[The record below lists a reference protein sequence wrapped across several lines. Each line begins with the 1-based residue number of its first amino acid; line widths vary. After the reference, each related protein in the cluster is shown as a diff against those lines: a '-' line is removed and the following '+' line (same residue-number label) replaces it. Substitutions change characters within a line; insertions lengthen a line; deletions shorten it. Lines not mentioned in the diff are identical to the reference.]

1 MRSLGIRPDTVI
13 SEDGDSFATVL
24 CRDEA
29 DRPVVLKYVHSRSK
43 DAYRRLK
50 NETLLIKYL
59 GARSPLQLLSLRSA
73 GDGYL
78 LTERDPGRLLRSED
92 MDSEDVIRS
101 VAAALVEFQSSRLD
115 PRHVGIVD
123 RERLS
128 TFYVKELIK
137 QVLHLWP
144 IHLTAGE
151 AARCTRIVCASLPAI
166 LGRSVICH
174 GDFRPTNLL
183 YDAETSSVTFTDL
196 EGFITGNHPLFDVL
210 SLLTISTLDLDAWS
224 WQPRFLRVYL
234 DRAALV
240 PGLALSLAEFER
252 AYRGILVFFLL
263 HRLNEWR
270 VALSTGAYFDGQRPL
285 RYLGRKLIGLAS
297 GGHEE
302 SRHAAMAPVLVTR
315 KRNLLLALSPDTY
328 SRHLATMRSALSS

>member
-144 IHLTAGE
+144 ISSDRRRGGPLHPDRLREPPRHSRPECHLPWRFPADQSSL
-151 AARCTRIVCASLPAI
+151 RCRDV
-166 LGRSVICH
+166 V
-174 GDFRPTNLL
+174 GDLHRP
-183 YDAETSSVTFTDL
+183 

-240 PGLALSLAEFER
+240 PGLALSLRNSSGPTAASWSSFCC
-252 AYRGILVFFLL
+252 
-263 HRLNEWR
+263 
-270 VALSTGAYFDGQRPL
+270 
-285 RYLGRKLIGLAS
+285 IG
-297 GGHEE
+297 
-302 SRHAAMAPVLVTR
+302 
-315 KRNLLLALSPDTY
+315 
-328 SRHLATMRSALSS
+328 